1 MGSSRHGYI
10 LIAVLWSLAL
20 IGAVAAAYGLATRTM
35 VSQASADIERAQA
48 HYAARG
54 ACIQAVKDLSIGVR
68 RAQISLGATQLA
80 RSENIRVDSQ
90 SGGVQI
96 GNLPVFPAEMAA
108 AGGFLGAIAQ
118 RLEGIQGGQPNQQ
131 AQGQRSG
138 GGSGGVGGSGGGDAG
153 VNQPTEERSGDES
166 QPAPLIATGYGTMV
180 LHGVQVEV
188 WLESET
194 GKLNI
199 NSSPRVMLESL
210 IAQLGRD
217 PSQARAIVDEIEDYR
232 VSRLAPNDP
241 RRRGKRERLAH
252 EPLEGRQL
260 ASIEELSNIA
270 SLDGA
275 IRDRLMETMTV
286 YASGAI
292 DPNYAPIEVLRAI
305 GLLDARAIETIL
317 DARAARAQVTPESLR
332 QIMGTALYSR
342 ASRWFTFNAPPVFTA
357 RTRATVG
364 ETTARYL
371 IRVAPAGGEAGQAGV
386 TRLLE
391 SREDWL

>member
-1 MGSSRHGYI
+1 MGSSRHGYV

-80 RSENIRVDSQ
+80 RSENIRVDNQ
-90 SGGVQI
+90 SGGVQV

-118 RLEGIQGGQPNQQ
+118 RLEGIQGGQPSQQ
-131 AQGQRSG
+131 AQGQPAQ
-138 GGSGGVGGSGGGDAG
+138 GSGAGDLAGTG
-153 VNQPTEERSGDES
+153 VNQPAGEGSGAES
-166 QPAPLIATGYGTMV
+166 QPAPLIATGYGTMI
-180 LHGVQVEV
+180 LHGTRVEV

-199 NSSPRVMLESL
+199 NTSPRVMIESL
-210 IAQLGRD
+210 IAQLATE
-217 PSQARAIVDEIEDYR
+217 PAQARAIVDEIEDYR
-232 VSRLAPNDP
+232 VARLAPNDP

-252 EPLEGRQL
+252 EPLEGRQF

-275 IRDRLMETMTV
+275 MRDRLMETMTV

-292 DPNYAPIEVLRAI
+292 DPNYAPIEVLHAI
-305 GLLDARAIETIL
+305 GLLDTRSIEMIL
-317 DARAARAQVTPESLR
+317 DARAVGAQVTPESLR
-332 QIMGTALYSR
+332 QSMGTALYSR